1 MIKVI
6 ITASGKRWN
15 ITSCLANVITAA
27 ALIAGAW
34 IMSASIY

>member
-6 ITASGKRWN
+6 ITASGKRWD
-15 ITSCLANVITAA
+15 ITSCIANVITAA

-34 IMSASIY
+34 IMSAGIY